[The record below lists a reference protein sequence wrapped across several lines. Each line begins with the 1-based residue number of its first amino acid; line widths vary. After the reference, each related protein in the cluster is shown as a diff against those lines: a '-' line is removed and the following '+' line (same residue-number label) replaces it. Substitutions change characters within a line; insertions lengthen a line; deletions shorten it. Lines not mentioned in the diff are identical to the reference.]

1 MITDGLIIAL
11 ICSAILSL
19 AAWKKS
25 SLPLAFVAS
34 LGWLIS
40 ALQLYQQTAELLPMA
55 LMLMI
60 SFSNFI
66 LINREA

>member
-19 AAWKKS
+19 AAWKKT
-25 SLPLAFVAS
+25 SLPIAFIAS

-40 ALQLYQQTAELLPMA
+40 ALKIYQQTAEVLPMA

-60 SFSNFI
+60 AFANFI
-66 LINREA
+66 LINKEG